1 MKTAKVNLK
10 IIGTTHLIKKEVI
23 EKIIKEEKPDVIGVE
38 LCQTRFKVFTNQ
50 IKNEKEKDESLLG
63 KIAEETK
70 KKAEEENLD
79 YGSDMKTAMFYSINN
94 NIPLLLV
101 DKDIN
106 EIREEM
112 KSIPMEEQIYLQK
125 ELVKFQTEK
134 LQTEI
139 NEEEVIEKM
148 KKDIPI
154 TYKILVEERNEY
166 IINKIQEGIKEYPD
180 KKIIIFLG
188 KGHVKGIKKEVY
200 K

>member
-38 LCQTRFKVFTNQ
+38 LCQTRFKIFTNQ

-94 NIPLLLV
+94 NIPLILV
-101 DKDIN
+101 DKDIT

-112 KSIPMEEQIYLQK
+112 NSIPMEEQLHLQK
-125 ELVKFQTEK
+125 ELVKFKTEK

-139 NEEEVIEKM
+139 NEEEVMEKM
-148 KKDIPI
+148 KKDIPV
-154 TYKILVEERNEY
+154 TYKILVEERNKY
-166 IINKIQEGIKEYPD
+166 IMNKIKEGIKKYPG
-180 KKIIIFLG
+180 KKIVIFLG
-188 KGHVKGIKKEVY
+188 KGHVQEIESGLK
-200 K
+200 